1 MGHPELPTAL
11 FFMDGFWR
19 GSDRI
24 TGDYYLFKYLEDLC
38 PPLEKSPLEA
48 QVQIPGT
55 DLHFLSKVAPVA
67 DKTVNRLD

>member
-1 MGHPELPTAL
+1 
-11 FFMDGFWR
+11 MDSANDSVVGGR
-19 GSDRI
+19 GSPLPRAL
-24 TGDYYLFKYLEDLC
+24 GC
-38 PPLEKSPLEA
+38 PKPEKAPLEA